1 MARKPARA
9 ARLWGA
15 AALVVGASLM
25 VAAPATAATTSAKPA
40 SPVATTTSTLQV
52 PTMHPPQCIGQE
64 LALSWTVSDGAT
76 GYRILADG
84 VWVAGTS
91 NNIYNFYGWDRGITF
106 TVRAIDESGHV
117 SPESNGV
124 KNPCQPAG

>member
-1 MARKPARA
+1 MATKPARA

-15 AALVVGASLM
+15 TALVAGALLM
-25 VAAPATAATTSAKPA
+25 VAAPATAATTTAEPA
-40 SPVATTTSTLQV
+40 SPVVGTTSTLQS
-52 PTMHPPQCIGQE
+52 PTMHAPQCIGQE
-64 LALSWTVSDGAT
+64 LSLSWTVVEGAT
-76 GYRILADG
+76 GYRIFADG
-84 VWVAGTS
+84 AWVAGTS

-106 TVRAIDESGHV
+106 TVRAVDESGNV

>member
-1 MARKPARA
+1 MAMKLARA

-15 AALVVGASLM
+15 AALVAGASLM
-25 VAAPATAATTSAKPA
+25 VAAPATAATTSAEPA
-40 SPVATTTSTLQV
+40 SPPVGTTSTLQA

-76 GYRILADG
+76 GYRIFADG

-106 TVRAIDESGHV
+106 TVRAVDESGNV